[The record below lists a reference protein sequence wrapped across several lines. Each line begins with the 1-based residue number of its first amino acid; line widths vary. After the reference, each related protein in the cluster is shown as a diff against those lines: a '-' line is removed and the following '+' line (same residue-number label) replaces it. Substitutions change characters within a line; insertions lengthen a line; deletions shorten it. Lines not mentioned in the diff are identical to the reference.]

1 MPAAYYVAG
10 MSTLWTLEELDAQI
24 ADWKAALLAVSSGR
38 FYTISGQSV
47 SHYSLPEIREQ
58 LAYLQRER
66 QLLLAA
72 QSGRPRRP
80 GPLAVRPVIGRG

>member
-1 MPAAYYVAG
+1 
-10 MSTLWTLEELDAQI
+10 MSTIWTLAELDALI
-24 ADWKAALLAVSSGR
+24 ADWKAALLAVASGR
-38 FYTISGQSV
+38 EYMISGQSV
-47 SHYSLPEIREQ
+47 RHHSLPEIREQ

-80 GPLAVRPVIGRG
+80 GPLTVRPVIGRG